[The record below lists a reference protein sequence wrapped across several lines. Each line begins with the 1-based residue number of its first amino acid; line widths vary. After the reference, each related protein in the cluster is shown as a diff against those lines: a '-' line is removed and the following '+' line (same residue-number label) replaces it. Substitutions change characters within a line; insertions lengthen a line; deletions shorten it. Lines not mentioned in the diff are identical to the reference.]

1 MASSEK
7 LNMALLGLGRAG
19 KFHIQSIQSIP
30 GINLRCV
37 VDVDESLAKRL
48 AKDLE
53 CDYSTSAEGP
63 LGQANIDAVI
73 VASPT
78 HEHYGQ
84 IQAALEAGK
93 PVFTEKPL
101 GSSLKEID
109 TCFGLAKRSGLP
121 LFVGF
126 NRRFDPSFSSLAR
139 GVKDGQVG
147 VLQMLRV
154 TSRDSPL
161 PTMDYISTSHGIF
174 HDCIVHDFDMLRFI
188 TGKDPV
194 EIYSV
199 GSSFVEGIGALD
211 DLDNVLVAL
220 RYDNGMIASIDVNRF
235 ASYGYDQRIEAF
247 GSKGMLQAENRS
259 PVSTVLSS
267 DEGLLRPTIEHSF
280 PTRYREAYLQE
291 LTAFSDCLREG
302 APVPITH
309 EDVRMSFILSELGEQ
324 SHREARPIR
333 VSEHPAFDDLQKE
346 VPEA

>member
-37 VDVDESLAKRL
+37 VDVDESLAKHL

-53 CDYSTSAEGP
+53 CDYSTDAEGP
-63 LGQANIDAVI
+63 LGQADIDAVI

-84 IQAALEAGK
+84 IQAALKAGK

-109 TCFGLAKRSGLP
+109 TCFGLAKRSRLP

-139 GVKDGQVG
+139 GVKEGQVG

-188 TGKDPV
+188 TDKDPV
-194 EIYSV
+194 EIYSA
-199 GSSFVEGIGALD
+199 GSSFVEGIGALG
-211 DLDNVLVAL
+211 DLDNVLVVL

-280 PTRYREAYLQE
+280 PTRYREAYRQE
-291 LTAFSDCLREG
+291 LTAFSNCLREG
-302 APVPITH
+302 EPVPVTH
-309 EDVRMSFILSELGEQ
+309 KDVRMSFILSELGEQ
-324 SHREARPIR
+324 SHREARPLR
-333 VSEHPAFDDLQKE
+333 VSEHPAFDDLQEE

>member
-1 MASSEK
+1 MASSENLK
-7 LNMALLGLGRAG
+7 IALLGLGRAG

-30 GINLRCV
+30 GISLRCV
-37 VDVDESLAKRL
+37 VDVDESLARRL
-48 AKDLE
+48 AKELE
-53 CDYSTSAEGP
+53 CDYSTDAEGP
-63 LGQANIDAVI
+63 LGQADVDAVI

-84 IQAALEAGK
+84 ISAALKAGK
-93 PVFTEKPL
+93 AVFTEKPL
-101 GSSLKEID
+101 GSSLEEID
-109 TCFGLAKRSGLP
+109 SCFGLAKRSELP

-139 GVKDGQVG
+139 GVKEGQVG

-161 PTMDYISTSHGIF
+161 PTMDYIKTSHGIF

-188 TGKDPV
+188 TGVDPV

-199 GSSFVEGIGALD
+199 GSSFVEGISALG

-220 RYDNGMIASIDVNRF
+220 KYDGGMIASIDVNRF
-235 ASYGYDQRIEAF
+235 SSYGYDQRIEVF

-267 DEGLLRPTIEHSF
+267 GDGLLRPTIEHSF
-280 PTRYREAYLQE
+280 PTRYREAYRQE
-291 LTAFSDCLREG
+291 LVAFSDCLREG
-302 APVPITH
+302 APVPVTH

-324 SHREARPIR
+324 SHREARPLR
-333 VSEHPAFDDLQKE
+333 VSDHPAIDNLREK
-346 VPEA
+346 VPEE

>member
-63 LGQANIDAVI
+63 LGQANIDALI

-147 VLQMLRV
+147 MLQMLRV

-280 PTRYREAYLQE
+280 PTRYREAYRQE

-302 APVPITH
+302 APVPVTH

-324 SHREARPIR
+324 SHREARPLR
-333 VSEHPAFDDLQKE
+333 VSEHPAFDNLQEE
-346 VPEA
+346 VPKA

>member
-333 VSEHPAFDDLQKE
+333 VSEHPAFDNLQEE

>member
-7 LNMALLGLGRAG
+7 LNIALLGLGRAG

-37 VDVDESLAKRL
+37 VDVDESLARRL

-126 NRRFDPSFSSLAR
+126 NRRFDPSCSSLAR

-147 VLQMLRV
+147 MLQMLRV

-174 HDCIVHDFDMLRFI
+174 HDCIVHDFDMLRCI

-302 APVPITH
+302 APVPVTH
-309 EDVRMSFILSELGEQ
+309 EDVRMSFIISELGEQ
-324 SHREARPIR
+324 SHREASPLR
-333 VSEHPAFDDLQKE
+333 VSEHPAFDDLQEE

>member
-1 MASSEK
+1 MASSENFK
-7 LNMALLGLGRAG
+7 IALLGLGRAG

-30 GINLRCV
+30 GISLRCV
-37 VDVDESLAKRL
+37 VDVDESLARRL
-48 AKDLE
+48 AKELE
-53 CDYSTSAEGP
+53 CDYSTDAEGP
-63 LGQANIDAVI
+63 LGQADVDAVI

-84 IQAALEAGK
+84 ISAALKAGK
-93 PVFTEKPL
+93 AVFTEKPL
-101 GSSLKEID
+101 GSSLEEID
-109 TCFGLAKRSGLP
+109 SCFGLAKRSELP

-139 GVKDGQVG
+139 GVKEGQVG

-161 PTMDYISTSHGIF
+161 PTMDYIKTSHGIF

-188 TGKDPV
+188 TGVDPV

-199 GSSFVEGIGALD
+199 GSSFVEGISALG

-220 RYDNGMIASIDVNRF
+220 KYNGGMIASIDVNRF
-235 ASYGYDQRIEAF
+235 SSYGYDQRIEVF

-267 DEGLLRPTIEHSF
+267 GDGLLRPTIEHSF
-280 PTRYREAYLQE
+280 PTRYREAYRQE
-291 LTAFSDCLREG
+291 LVAFGDCLREG
-302 APVPITH
+302 APVPVTH

-324 SHREARPIR
+324 SHREARPLR
-333 VSEHPAFDDLQKE
+333 VSDHPAIDNLREK
-346 VPEA
+346 VPEE

>member
-1 MASSEK
+1 MASSENLK
-7 LNMALLGLGRAG
+7 IALLGLGRAG

-30 GINLRCV
+30 GISLRCV
-37 VDVDESLAKRL
+37 VDVDESIAKRL

-53 CDYSTSAEGP
+53 CDYSTDVEGP
-63 LGQANIDAVI
+63 LGQADVDAVV

-84 IQAALEAGK
+84 ISAALKAGK
-93 PVFTEKPL
+93 AVFTEKPL
-101 GSSLKEID
+101 GSSLEEID
-109 TCFGLAKRSGLP
+109 SCFGLAKRSELP

-126 NRRFDPSFSSLAR
+126 NRRLDPSFSSLAR
-139 GVKDGQVG
+139 GVKEGQVG

-161 PTMDYISTSHGIF
+161 PTMDYIKTSHGIF

-188 TGKDPV
+188 TGVDPV

-199 GSSFVEGIGALD
+199 GSSFVEGISALG

-220 RYDNGMIASIDVNRF
+220 KYDGGMIASIDVNRF
-235 ASYGYDQRIEAF
+235 SSYGYDQRIEVF

-267 DEGLLRPTIEHSF
+267 GDGLLRPTIEHSF
-280 PTRYREAYLQE
+280 PTRYREAYRQE
-291 LTAFSDCLREG
+291 LVAFGDCLREG
-302 APVPITH
+302 APVPVTH

-324 SHREARPIR
+324 SHREARPLR
-333 VSEHPAFDDLQKE
+333 VSDHPAIDNLREKVPKE
-346 VPEA
+346 

>member
-1 MASSEK
+1 MASSENLK
-7 LNMALLGLGRAG
+7 IALLGLGRAG

-30 GINLRCV
+30 GISLRCV
-37 VDVDESLAKRL
+37 VDVDESLARRL
-48 AKDLE
+48 AKELE
-53 CDYSTSAEGP
+53 CDYSTDAEGP
-63 LGQANIDAVI
+63 LGQADVDAVI

-84 IQAALEAGK
+84 ISAALKAGK
-93 PVFTEKPL
+93 AVFTEKPL
-101 GSSLKEID
+101 GSSLEEID
-109 TCFGLAKRSGLP
+109 SCFGLAKRSELP

-139 GVKDGQVG
+139 GVKEGQVG

-161 PTMDYISTSHGIF
+161 PTMDYIKTSHGIF

-188 TGKDPV
+188 TGVDPV

-199 GSSFVEGIGALD
+199 GSSFVEGISALG

-220 RYDNGMIASIDVNRF
+220 KYGGGMIASIDVNRF
-235 ASYGYDQRIEAF
+235 SSYGYDQRIEVF

-267 DEGLLRPTIEHSF
+267 GDGLLRPTIEHSF
-280 PTRYREAYLQE
+280 PTRYREAYRQE
-291 LTAFSDCLREG
+291 LVAFGDCLREG
-302 APVPITH
+302 APVPVTH

-324 SHREARPIR
+324 SHREARPLR
-333 VSEHPAFDDLQKE
+333 VSDHPAIDNLREK
-346 VPEA
+346 VPEE

>member
-1 MASSEK
+1 MASSENLK
-7 LNMALLGLGRAG
+7 IALLGLGRAG

-30 GINLRCV
+30 GISLRCV
-37 VDVDESLAKRL
+37 VDVDESLARRL
-48 AKDLE
+48 AKELE
-53 CDYSTSAEGP
+53 CDYSTDAEGP
-63 LGQANIDAVI
+63 LGQADVDAVI

-84 IQAALEAGK
+84 ISAALKAGK
-93 PVFTEKPL
+93 AVFTEKPL
-101 GSSLKEID
+101 GSSLEEID
-109 TCFGLAKRSGLP
+109 SCFGLAKRSELP

-139 GVKDGQVG
+139 GVKEGQVG

-161 PTMDYISTSHGIF
+161 PTMDYIKTSHGIF

-188 TGKDPV
+188 TGVDPV

-199 GSSFVEGIGALD
+199 GSSFVEGISALG

-220 RYDNGMIASIDVNRF
+220 KYDGGMIASIDVNRF
-235 ASYGYDQRIEAF
+235 SSYGYDQRIEVF

-267 DEGLLRPTIEHSF
+267 GEGLLRPTIEHSF
-280 PTRYREAYLQE
+280 PTRYREAYRQE
-291 LTAFSDCLREG
+291 LVAFGDCLREG
-302 APVPITH
+302 APVPVTH

-324 SHREARPIR
+324 SHREARPLR
-333 VSEHPAFDDLQKE
+333 VSDHPAIDNLREK
-346 VPEA
+346 VPEE

>member
-1 MASSEK
+1 MASSK
-7 LNMALLGLGRAG
+7 NLKIALLGLGRAG

-30 GINLRCV
+30 GISLRCV

-48 AKDLE
+48 AKELE
-53 CDYSTSAEGP
+53 CDYSTDTEVP
-63 LGQANIDAVI
+63 LGQADVDAVI

-84 IQAALEAGK
+84 IQSALEAGK

-101 GSSLKEID
+101 GSSLEEID
-109 TCFGLAKRSGLP
+109 TCFGLAKRSGLL

-139 GVKDGQVG
+139 GVKEGQVG

-161 PTMDYISTSHGIF
+161 PTMDYIKTSHGIF

-188 TGKDPV
+188 TGEDPA

-199 GSSFVEGIGALD
+199 GSSFVEGIGALG

-220 RYDNGMIASIDVNRF
+220 RYDDGMIASIDVNRF

-247 GSKGMLQAENRS
+247 GSKGMVQAENRS

-267 DEGLLRPTIEHSF
+267 GEGLLRPTIEHSF
-280 PTRYREAYLQE
+280 PTRYREAYRQE
-291 LTAFSDCLREG
+291 LMAFSDCLREG
-302 APVPITH
+302 VPVPVTH

-324 SHREARPIR
+324 SHREARPLR
-333 VSEHPAFDDLQKE
+333 VSDHPAIDNLREK
-346 VPEA
+346 VPEE

>member
-147 VLQMLRV
+147 MLQMLRV

-174 HDCIVHDFDMLRFI
+174 HDCSVHDFDMLRFI
-188 TGKDPV
+188 TDKDPV

-291 LTAFSDCLREG
+291 LTAFSDCLCEG
-302 APVPITH
+302 APVPVTH

-333 VSEHPAFDDLQKE
+333 VSEHPALDDLQEE

>member
-1 MASSEK
+1 MASSENLK
-7 LNMALLGLGRAG
+7 IALLGLGRAG

-30 GINLRCV
+30 GISLRCV

-48 AKDLE
+48 AKELE
-53 CDYSTSAEGP
+53 CNYATDVDGP
-63 LGQANIDAVI
+63 LGQEDVDAVI

-84 IQAALEAGK
+84 ILAALEAGK
-93 PVFTEKPL
+93 AVFTEKPL
-101 GSSLKEID
+101 GSSLEEID
-109 TCFGLAKRSGLP
+109 SCFGLAKRNELP

-126 NRRFDPSFSSLAR
+126 NRRFDPSFSGLAR
-139 GVKDGQVG
+139 GVKEGQVG

-161 PTMDYISTSHGIF
+161 PTMDYIKTSHGIF

-188 TGKDPV
+188 TGQDPV

-199 GSSFVEGIGALD
+199 GSSFVEGIGALG

-220 RYDNGMIASIDVNRF
+220 KYDGGMIASIDVNRF
-235 ASYGYDQRIEAF
+235 SPYGYDQRIEVF
-247 GSKGMLQAENRS
+247 GSNGMLQAENRS

-267 DEGLLRPTIEHSF
+267 GEGLLRPTIEHSF
-280 PTRYREAYLQE
+280 PTRYREAYRQE
-291 LTAFSDCLREG
+291 LVVFGDCLREG
-302 APVPITH
+302 NPLPVTH

-324 SHREARPIR
+324 SHREGRPLR
-333 VSEHPAFDDLQKE
+333 VSDHPALT
-346 VPEA
+346 

>member
-37 VDVDESLAKRL
+37 VDVDESLARRL

-101 GSSLKEID
+101 GSNLKEID

-247 GSKGMLQAENRS
+247 GSKGMLQAENQS

-280 PTRYREAYLQE
+280 PTRYREAYREE

-309 EDVRMSFILSELGEQ
+309 EDVRMSFILSELGEH

-333 VSEHPAFDDLQKE
+333 VSEHPALDDLQEE

>member
-1 MASSEK
+1 MY
-7 LNMALLGLGRAG
+7 
-19 KFHIQSIQSIP
+19 
-30 GINLRCV
+30 
-37 VDVDESLAKRL
+37 KR
-48 AKDLE
+48 
-53 CDYSTSAEGP
+53 
-63 LGQANIDAVI
+63 Q
-73 VASPT
+73 
-78 HEHYGQ
+78 
-84 IQAALEAGK
+84 
-93 PVFTEKPL
+93 
-101 GSSLKEID
+101 
-109 TCFGLAKRSGLP
+109 
-121 LFVGF
+121 
-126 NRRFDPSFSSLAR
+126 
-139 GVKDGQVG
+139 
-147 VLQMLRV
+147 
-154 TSRDSPL
+154 
-161 PTMDYISTSHGIF
+161 F

-247 GSKGMLQAENRS
+247 GSKGMLQAENRA

-280 PTRYREAYLQE
+280 PTRYREAYREE
-291 LTAFSDCLREG
+291 LTAFSDCLRED
-302 APVPITH
+302 APVPVTH

>member
-1 MASSEK
+1 MASSENLK
-7 LNMALLGLGRAG
+7 IALLGLGRAG

-30 GINLRCV
+30 GIHLRCV

-139 GVKDGQVG
+139 GVKEGQVG

-161 PTMDYISTSHGIF
+161 PTMDYICLLYTS
-174 HDCIVHDFDMLRFI
+174 D
-188 TGKDPV
+188 
-194 EIYSV
+194 
-199 GSSFVEGIGALD
+199 A
-211 DLDNVLVAL
+211 A
-220 RYDNGMIASIDVNRF
+220 
-235 ASYGYDQRIEAF
+235 
-247 GSKGMLQAENRS
+247 
-259 PVSTVLSS
+259 
-267 DEGLLRPTIEHSF
+267 DE
-280 PTRYREAYLQE
+280 
-291 LTAFSDCLREG
+291 
-302 APVPITH
+302 
-309 EDVRMSFILSELGEQ
+309 
-324 SHREARPIR
+324 
-333 VSEHPAFDDLQKE
+333 
-346 VPEA
+346 

>member
-259 PVSTVLSS
+259 AVSTVLSS

-280 PTRYREAYLQE
+280 PTRYRQAYRQE

-302 APVPITH
+302 APVPVTH

-333 VSEHPAFDDLQKE
+333 VSEHPAFDNLQEE

>member
-1 MASSEK
+1 
-7 LNMALLGLGRAG
+7 
-19 KFHIQSIQSIP
+19 
-30 GINLRCV
+30 
-37 VDVDESLAKRL
+37 
-48 AKDLE
+48 
-53 CDYSTSAEGP
+53 
-63 LGQANIDAVI
+63 
-73 VASPT
+73 
-78 HEHYGQ
+78 
-84 IQAALEAGK
+84 
-93 PVFTEKPL
+93 
-101 GSSLKEID
+101 
-109 TCFGLAKRSGLP
+109 
-121 LFVGF
+121 
-126 NRRFDPSFSSLAR
+126 
-139 GVKDGQVG
+139 
-147 VLQMLRV
+147 MLRV

-333 VSEHPAFDDLQKE
+333 VSEHPALDDLQEE

>member
-1 MASSEK
+1 MASSENLK
-7 LNMALLGLGRAG
+7 IALLGLGRAG

-30 GINLRCV
+30 GISLRCV

-53 CDYSTSAEGP
+53 CDYSTDVEGP
-63 LGQANIDAVI
+63 LGQADVDAVI

-84 IQAALEAGK
+84 ISAALKAGK
-93 PVFTEKPL
+93 AVFTEKPL
-101 GSSLKEID
+101 GSSLEEID
-109 TCFGLAKRSGLP
+109 SCFGLAKRSELP

-139 GVKDGQVG
+139 GVKEGQVG

-161 PTMDYISTSHGIF
+161 PTMDYIKTSHGIF

-188 TGKDPV
+188 TGVDPV

-199 GSSFVEGIGALD
+199 GSSFVEGISALG

-220 RYDNGMIASIDVNRF
+220 KYDGGMIASIDVNRF
-235 ASYGYDQRIEAF
+235 SSYGYDQRIEVF

-267 DEGLLRPTIEHSF
+267 GDGLLRPTIEHSF
-280 PTRYREAYLQE
+280 PTRYREAYRQE
-291 LTAFSDCLREG
+291 LVAFGDCLREG
-302 APVPITH
+302 APVPVTH

-324 SHREARPIR
+324 SHREARPLR
-333 VSEHPAFDDLQKE
+333 VSDHPAIDNLQEE
-346 VPEA
+346 VPEV

>member
-161 PTMDYISTSHGIF
+161 PTMDYISTSQGIF

-280 PTRYREAYLQE
+280 PTRYRQAYRQE

-302 APVPITH
+302 APVPVTH

-333 VSEHPAFDDLQKE
+333 VSEHPAFDNLQEE

>member
-1 MASSEK
+1 MASSENLK
-7 LNMALLGLGRAG
+7 IALLGLGRAG

-30 GINLRCV
+30 GISLRCV

-48 AKDLE
+48 AKELE
-53 CDYSTSAEGP
+53 CNYATNVDGP
-63 LGQANIDAVI
+63 LGQEDIDAVI

-84 IQAALEAGK
+84 ILAALGAGK
-93 PVFTEKPL
+93 AVFTEKPL
-101 GSSLKEID
+101 GSSLEEID
-109 TCFGLAKRSGLP
+109 SCFGLAKRNELP

-139 GVKDGQVG
+139 GVKEGQVG
-147 VLQMLRV
+147 VIQMLRV

-161 PTMDYISTSHGIF
+161 PTMDYIKTSHGIF

-188 TGKDPV
+188 TGEDPV

-199 GSSFVEGIGALD
+199 GSSFVEGISALG

-220 RYDNGMIASIDVNRF
+220 KYDSGIIASIDVNRF
-235 ASYGYDQRIEAF
+235 SSYGYDQRIEVF
-247 GSKGMLQAENRS
+247 GSNGMLQAENRS

-267 DEGLLRPTIEHSF
+267 GEGLLRPTIEHSF
-280 PTRYREAYLQE
+280 PTRYREAYRQE
-291 LTAFSDCLREG
+291 LVVFSDCLREG
-302 APVPITH
+302 TPLPVTH

-324 SHREARPIR
+324 SHREGRSLH
-333 VSEHPAFDDLQKE
+333 VSDHPALT
-346 VPEA
+346 

>member
-1 MASSEK
+1 MASSENLK
-7 LNMALLGLGRAG
+7 IALLGLGRAG

-30 GINLRCV
+30 GISMRCV
-37 VDVDESLAKRL
+37 VDVDESLARRL
-48 AKDLE
+48 AKELE
-53 CDYSTSAEGP
+53 CDYSTDAEGP
-63 LGQANIDAVI
+63 LGQADVDAVI

-84 IQAALEAGK
+84 ISAALKAGK
-93 PVFTEKPL
+93 AVFTEKPL
-101 GSSLKEID
+101 GSSLEEID
-109 TCFGLAKRSGLP
+109 SCFGLAKRSELP

-139 GVKDGQVG
+139 GVKEGQVG

-161 PTMDYISTSHGIF
+161 PTMDYIKTSHGIF

-188 TGKDPV
+188 TGVDPV

-199 GSSFVEGIGALD
+199 GSSFVEGISALG

-220 RYDNGMIASIDVNRF
+220 KYDGGMIASIDVNRF
-235 ASYGYDQRIEAF
+235 SSYGYDQRIEVF

-267 DEGLLRPTIEHSF
+267 GDGLLRPTIEHSF
-280 PTRYREAYLQE
+280 PTRYREAYRQE
-291 LTAFSDCLREG
+291 LVAFGDCLREG
-302 APVPITH
+302 APVPVTH

-324 SHREARPIR
+324 SHREARPLR
-333 VSEHPAFDDLQKE
+333 VSDHPAIDNLREK
-346 VPEA
+346 VPEE

>member
-1 MASSEK
+1 MASSENLK
-7 LNMALLGLGRAG
+7 IALLGLGRAG

-30 GINLRCV
+30 GISLRCV
-37 VDVDESLAKRL
+37 VDVDESLARRL
-48 AKDLE
+48 AKELE
-53 CDYSTSAEGP
+53 CDYSTDAEGP
-63 LGQANIDAVI
+63 LGQADVDAVI

-84 IQAALEAGK
+84 ISAALKAGK
-93 PVFTEKPL
+93 AVFTEKPL
-101 GSSLKEID
+101 GSSLEEID
-109 TCFGLAKRSGLP
+109 SCFGLAKRSELP

-139 GVKDGQVG
+139 GVKEGQVG

-161 PTMDYISTSHGIF
+161 PTMDYIKTSHGIF

-188 TGKDPV
+188 TGVDPV
-194 EIYSV
+194 ELYSV
-199 GSSFVEGIGALD
+199 GSSFVEGISALG

-220 RYDNGMIASIDVNRF
+220 KYDGGMIASIDVNRF
-235 ASYGYDQRIEAF
+235 SSYGYDQRIEVF

-267 DEGLLRPTIEHSF
+267 GDGLLRPTIEHSF
-280 PTRYREAYLQE
+280 PTRYREAYRQE
-291 LTAFSDCLREG
+291 LVAFGDCLREG
-302 APVPITH
+302 APVPVTH

-324 SHREARPIR
+324 SHREARPLR
-333 VSEHPAFDDLQKE
+333 VSDHPAIDNLREK
-346 VPEA
+346 VPEE